1 MEGVVLQ
8 AVHDLASVA
17 DRHEDQEISRQ
28 RRILHARTCLDGS
41 IPERDQ
47 KVPRPGGGTVPVSQ
61 SVPAQHEFR
70 KVNDSATK
78 EEIALFGY
86 AISLGSALADKKL
99 IDKTDIIRPED
110 FSGDTLRELVKIFL
124 NICDGRNETLYA
136 RMSDYFSRLTINGM
150 PAEDVMLKAVE
161 TADRCSDV
169 KVKSDMY
176 LALLFKVRESIL
188 NREEERLINLLSGA
202 GEEEKKKINDMLRR
216 ISDYKLKL
224 RNRIGDL

>member
-1 MEGVVLQ
+1 
-8 AVHDLASVA
+8 
-17 DRHEDQEISRQ
+17 
-28 RRILHARTCLDGS
+28 
-41 IPERDQ
+41 
-47 KVPRPGGGTVPVSQ
+47 
-61 SVPAQHEFR
+61 
-70 KVNDSATK
+70 
-78 EEIALFGY
+78 LFGY

-150 PAEDVMLKAVE
+150 PAEDIMLRAVE
-161 TADRCSDV
+161 AADRSADV

-188 NREEERLINLLSGA
+188 NREEERLINRLSGA
-202 GEEEKKKINDMLRR
+202 DEAEKKKINDMLRR

-224 RNRIGDL
+224 RTRIGDL